1 MRKYRLWICIVLI
14 LGLALSLAGCGS
26 DTKKAETEAT
36 DSAVTTEELT
46 ADDVT
51 ATIKDLK
58 AEADDLKTK
67 VDAADSTTAKDLED
81 TLDTLEEKVEDYG
94 KKVKN
99 SFENDSITEDVYKT
113 AKSDLN
119 TIETSLDIMEK
130 TLEAMID
137 KYFRPGRLPH
147 IWCPGCGNGV
157 VTGTIVKAVAKLD
170 LDKDKVAVISGIGCS
185 SRASGYLDFN
195 TVHSAHGRAL
205 PVATGVKLADPGLT
219 VIVVTGDGDA
229 TAIGGNHLI
238 HAARRNIDMTV
249 VLYNNSIYGMTGGQ
263 YSPLT
268 PTGSKATTAPYAT
281 IEQDFNVA
289 ELVKAAGATFVARG
303 TTFHAQILADLIAK
317 GIEHKGFSLIEAVTA
332 CPISYG
338 RQNKMG
344 GPADMMKWQ
353 RDHAVPLAA
362 WDKMTEEQK
371 AGKFP
376 IGVLYQVEG
385 RQEYTAAYDELIARA
400 QGGK

>member
-1 MRKYRLWICIVLI
+1 M
-14 LGLALSLAGCGS
+14 
-26 DTKKAETEAT
+26 
-36 DSAVTTEELT
+36 
-46 ADDVT
+46 
-51 ATIKDLK
+51 
-58 AEADDLKTK
+58 
-67 VDAADSTTAKDLED
+67 
-81 TLDTLEEKVEDYG
+81 
-94 KKVKN
+94 N
-99 SFENDSITEDVYKT
+99 
-113 AKSDLN
+113 
-119 TIETSLDIMEK
+119 M
-130 TLEAMID
+130 EAMID

-185 SRASGYLDFN
+185 SR
-195 TVHSAHGRAL
+195 
-205 PVATGVKLADPGLT
+205 
-219 VIVVTGDGDA
+219 DA

>member
-1 MRKYRLWICIVLI
+1 
-14 LGLALSLAGCGS
+14 
-26 DTKKAETEAT
+26 
-36 DSAVTTEELT
+36 
-46 ADDVT
+46 
-51 ATIKDLK
+51 
-58 AEADDLKTK
+58 
-67 VDAADSTTAKDLED
+67 
-81 TLDTLEEKVEDYG
+81 
-94 KKVKN
+94 
-99 SFENDSITEDVYKT
+99 
-113 AKSDLN
+113 
-119 TIETSLDIMEK
+119 
-130 TLEAMID
+130 
-137 KYFRPGRLPH
+137 
-147 IWCPGCGNGV
+147 
-157 VTGTIVKAVAKLD
+157 
-170 LDKDKVAVISGIGCS
+170 
-185 SRASGYLDFN
+185 
-195 TVHSAHGRAL
+195 
-205 PVATGVKLADPGLT
+205 
-219 VIVVTGDGDA
+219 
-229 TAIGGNHLI
+229 
-238 HAARRNIDMTV
+238 MTV

-344 GPADMMKWQ
+344 GLADMMKWQ